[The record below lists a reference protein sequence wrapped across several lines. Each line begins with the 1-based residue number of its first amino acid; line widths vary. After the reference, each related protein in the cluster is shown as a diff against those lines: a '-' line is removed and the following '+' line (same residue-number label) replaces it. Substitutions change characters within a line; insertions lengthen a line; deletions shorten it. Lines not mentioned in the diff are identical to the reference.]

1 MTLCVKFYTDAHQEK
16 NHFNFYLSLSGGS
29 QHKPTVPLTAL
40 TAALEEE
47 QKA

>member
-1 MTLCVKFYTDAHQEK
+1 MTLCVKFYTDAP
-16 NHFNFYLSLSGGS
+16 SGGS

-47 QKA
+47 HEA